1 MGVRRDVNSDVD
13 MLRKSYY
20 LTLGVSRNES
30 AHGIREAFREL
41 ATRYHPDRTGPARLR
56 FFQEILEAYHV
67 LADPVRRSEYDRGL
81 YHAAAKAA
89 PSSASISVGAGE
101 QRNLPLARSVLRI
114 LAIKSAAFDAALAR
128 ASANLTAVQAS
139 SREYPEGLNV
149 GVILSP
155 DEAAQGG
162 VIFLAVPSCSPC
174 ERCGGSGR
182 EEFFPCSRCDGEGLL
197 EEEEM
202 VRIHVPPR
210 VGDATLIEL
219 PLRGLGIHNF
229 YLRLH
234 IRVAPETAHPR
245 FS

>member
-1 MGVRRDVNSDVD
+1 

-41 ATRYHPDRTGPARLR
+41 AQRYHPDRLGPAHLH

-67 LADPVRRSEYDRGL
+67 LADPVRRSEYDRAL
-81 YHAAAKAA
+81 YRAGARGV
-89 PSSASISVGAGE
+89 PSSISISAGAGE
-101 QRNLPLARSVLRI
+101 RRNLPLPRSVLRV
-114 LAIKSAAFDAALAR
+114 LTVRNAAFEAALAR
-128 ASANLTAVQAS
+128 VSGRLTAAEVS
-139 SREYPEGLNV
+139 SKEYPDGLAA
-149 GVILSP
+149 GVILSA

-182 EEFFPCSRCDGEGLL
+182 KDLFPCESCDGEGLI
-197 EEEEM
+197 EEEEI
-202 VRIHVPPR
+202 VRIHVPPGVSDVTR
-210 VGDATLIEL
+210 LEV

-229 YLRLH
+229 YLRLQ
-234 IRVAPETAHPR
+234 IRVVFETTRPG
-245 FS
+245 FQ

>member
-1 MGVRRDVNSDVD
+1 

-41 ATRYHPDRTGPARLR
+41 AQRYHPDRLGPSRLH

-67 LADPVRRSEYDRGL
+67 LADPVRRSEYDRALTRAG
-81 YHAAAKAA
+81 ARGV
-89 PSSASISVGAGE
+89 PSSVSISAGGE
-101 QRNLPLARSVLRI
+101 QRNLPLPRSILRVLTVKN
-114 LAIKSAAFDAALAR
+114 ASFEAALAR
-128 ASANLTAVQAS
+128 VSGRLTAAEVS
-139 SREYPEGLNV
+139 SKEYPDGLAA
-149 GVILSP
+149 GVILSA

-174 ERCGGSGR
+174 GGCGGSGR
-182 EEFFPCSRCDGEGLL
+182 EELFPCEWCDGEGLI
-197 EEEEM
+197 EEEEI
-202 VRIHVPPR
+202 VRIYVPPG
-210 VGDATLIEL
+210 VSDVTVLEV

-234 IRVAPETAHPR
+234 IRVVSEKARPG
-245 FS
+245 FQ

>member
-1 MGVRRDVNSDVD
+1 

-41 ATRYHPDRTGPARLR
+41 AQRYHPDRLGPARLH

-67 LADPVRRSEYDRGL
+67 LADPVRRSEYDRAL
-81 YHAAAKAA
+81 YRAGARGV
-89 PSSASISVGAGE
+89 PSSISISAGAGE
-101 QRNLPLARSVLRI
+101 QRNLPLPRTILRVLTVRN
-114 LAIKSAAFDAALAR
+114 AAFEAALAR
-128 ASANLTAVQAS
+128 VSGRLTAAEVS
-139 SREYPEGLNV
+139 SKEYPDGLAA
-149 GVILSP
+149 GVILSA

-174 ERCGGSGR
+174 GGCGGSGR
-182 EEFFPCSRCDGEGLL
+182 EELFPCEWCDGEGLI
-197 EEEEM
+197 EEEEI
-202 VRIHVPPR
+202 VRIYVPPG
-210 VGDATLIEL
+210 VSDVTVLEV

-234 IRVAPETAHPR
+234 IRVVSEKARPG
-245 FS
+245 FQ